1 MPYEIDWQP
10 MGVIYRFSGVVS
22 DEDLRAATAEVYA
35 SPLLLTMK
43 YLIADFSL
51 IEEFAVSSATVR
63 MVADSDS
70 RVSKTNPDVKVAII
84 STAVFMRGM
93 SNIYAI
99 THSFMRVAGLRRSLS
114 ARRTRVLGWNRPAN
128 SQSRTG
134 EDRRSWARLHS
145 FTFEVQRALGG
156 MESLHGTIRRR
167 ALPPQS

>member
-99 THSFMRVAGLRRSLS
+99 THQLYEGSWTTKIFECE
-114 ARRTRVLGWNRPAN
+114 
-128 SQSRTG
+128 
-134 EDRRSWARLHS
+134 EDARSWAVPS
-145 FTFEVQRALGG
+145 SERA
-156 MESLHGTIRRR
+156 E
-167 ALPPQS
+167 

>member
-10 MGVIYRFSGVVS
+10 LGVAYRFSGVVS

-99 THSFMRVAGLRRSLS
+99 THQLYEGSWTTKIFECE
-114 ARRTRVLGWNRPAN
+114 
-128 SQSRTG
+128 
-134 EDRRSWARLHS
+134 EDARSWVEPS
-145 FTFEVQRALGG
+145 
-156 MESLHGTIRRR
+156 S
-167 ALPPQS
+167 